1 METGVRLMHP
11 VVATRKLAIGK
22 AAHIESKGGG
32 IGVTHCS
39 TVLLTIKTAAATM
52 PREDCLLLI

>member
-1 METGVRLMHP
+1 MHP

-32 IGVTHCS
+32 TGVTHCS

-52 PREDCLLLI
+52 PKEDCLLLI